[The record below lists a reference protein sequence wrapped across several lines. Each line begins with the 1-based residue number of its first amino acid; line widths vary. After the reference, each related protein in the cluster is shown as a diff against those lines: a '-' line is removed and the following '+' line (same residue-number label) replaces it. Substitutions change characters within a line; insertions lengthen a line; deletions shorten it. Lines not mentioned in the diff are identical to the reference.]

1 MGLGGYV
8 QMAFDFLT
16 ASPLKTGSALEPTP
30 ECVPECVP
38 EPVPELVPALV
49 PAPVA
54 SKTAAPNPTPSRV
67 EQPFAGALVRPQRA
81 LERLEYVHPSANRTL
96 EWSDARVHYWLKRSS
111 RKTIGMVV
119 GPKGLE
125 VSAPRWVSVAQ
136 ILDALTE
143 KQSWILCQLKLM
155 RTRQLELSA
164 RALPLSSPLVL
175 PLLGVPMEV
184 VLSTEGDQG
193 VHGVHAVQGQARRA
207 LGQQS
212 RQSLDKARLW
222 VMRQGQWTEAAPAW
236 WLERE
241 ASSPFSWQAD
251 GTGPTLRLVLPW
263 SLNSSSSSSSS
274 SDSDSDSDSGS
285 GSGSGSESGSGS
297 GGAVVLIEDLPDRHK
312 CLLVDWIHAWLSS
325 VLLAIIESRV
335 QHFSSMVGVSWSQ
348 IKLSR
353 AATRWGSANARGVLA
368 FNRQLAHVPMVLLDY
383 VVVHEL
389 SHFLHMNHSPEF
401 WAVVARVMPDYESR
415 RALLQKTP
423 MPNWQAW
430 QALRQT

>member
-1 MGLGGYV
+1 
-8 QMAFDFLT
+8 
-16 ASPLKTGSALEPTP
+16 
-30 ECVPECVP
+30 
-38 EPVPELVPALV
+38 
-49 PAPVA
+49 
-54 SKTAAPNPTPSRV
+54 
-67 EQPFAGALVRPQRA
+67 
-81 LERLEYVHPSANRTL
+81 
-96 EWSDARVHYWLKRSS
+96 
-111 RKTIGMVV
+111 MVV

-241 ASSPFSWQAD
+241 AISPFSWQAD

-263 SLNSSSSSSSS
+263 SLNSSS
-274 SDSDSDSDSGS
+274 DSDSGS
-285 GSGSGSESGSGS
+285 GSESGSGSGS

-368 FNRQLAHVPMVLLDY
+368 FNRQLAHVPMALLDY

-401 WAVVARVMPDYESR
+401 WAVVARVMPDYGSR